1 MLGLAHVMLNTF
13 WEETMILSKDD
24 VIALQQILC
33 VMFFRVGLYFLLI
46 GLLFS
51 YSEGLFTSEMNFW
64 HDDVA
69 EKVSLTF

>member
-1 MLGLAHVMLNTF
+1 MLGLAHVLLNTF

-24 VIALQQILC
+24 VIALQY
-33 VMFFRVGLYFLLI
+33 FRVGLYFLLI

-51 YSEGLFTSEMNFW
+51 YSEGVFTSEMNFW

-69 EKVSLTF
+69 EQVSLTF